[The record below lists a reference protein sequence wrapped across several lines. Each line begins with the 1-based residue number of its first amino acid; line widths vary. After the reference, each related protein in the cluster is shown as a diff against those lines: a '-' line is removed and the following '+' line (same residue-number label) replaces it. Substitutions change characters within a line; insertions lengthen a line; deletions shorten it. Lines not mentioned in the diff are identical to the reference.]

1 MLVGPYPY
9 STWHTYLGTL
19 AQESRLDIIANN
31 MANVTTPGFKRDVP
45 IFEGYMV
52 KASKTDFSQGHFE
65 QTENKLDLALSGPG
79 FFQVET
85 PNGIRYTRDG
95 SFTRNAEGQIVTL
108 EGNPLVGAGIVPN
121 DVVDLNI
128 TEDGRIFADDTEI
141 GQVEMVEFDDPSLLA
156 KEGHNNFVPKTEGL
170 AGKPAENT
178 TVAQGFVEK
187 SNIDPVMESINLID
201 TLRTYEVF
209 QKVVQTFQEADQKT
223 INEVG
228 RLI

>member
-1 MLVGPYPY
+1 MLVGSYPY

-19 AQESRLDIIANN
+19 AQESRLDITANN
-31 MANVTTPGFKRDVP
+31 MANAATPGFKRDVP
-45 IFEGYMV
+45 IFEGFLV

-79 FFQVET
+79 FFQIET

-95 SFTRNAEGQIVTL
+95 SFTTNAEGQIVTMD
-108 EGNPLVGAGIVPN
+108 GYPLLGAGIVPN

-128 TEDGRIFADDTEI
+128 AEDGRIVADGDEI
-141 GQVEMVEFDDPSLLA
+141 GRVELVEFEDPSILA
-156 KEGHNNFVPKTEGL
+156 KEGHNNFVPKTEGVV
-170 AGKPAENT
+170 GNPAENT
-178 TVAQGFVEK
+178 TVAQGFIEK

-209 QKVVQTFQEADQKT
+209 QKVVHSIQEADQKT